1 MTADENTPSYT
12 PEQLAQRA
20 MLAYRV
26 KAYVDALCDPVIK
39 ANSDFIRDTPG
50 IRSTDAQ
57 FDGVRAVTF
66 TGRTQQPFFFV
77 EDEDAWKLWAD
88 EKGETDYL
96 VKPSFTEAILKK
108 RATWDAQNKV
118 VVDKTT
124 GEIVPGVSYDPGGK
138 FRGVNPTWTDAGMEG
153 VDKILQTV
161 LGRAVAALPELS
173 PAESGDAK

>member
-1 MTADENTPSYT
+1 MTTDESTPSCT

-50 IRSTDAQ
+50 IGSTNAE
-57 FDGVRAVTF
+57 FDGIRAVTF
-66 TGRTQQPFFFV
+66 TGRAQQPFFFV

-108 RATWDAQNKV
+108 RATWDARNQV
-118 VVDKTT
+118 VVDKAT
-124 GEIVPGVSYDPGGK
+124 GEIVPGISYDPGGK
-138 FRGVNPTWTDAGMEG
+138 FKGVQPTWTDAGMERI
-153 VDKILQTV
+153 DEILHAV
-161 LGRAVAALPELS
+161 LGRAVAALPELG
-173 PAESGDAK
+173 PAEDGDAK